1 MACQKALTPLKK
13 YRAKVILAP
22 ILKLVEAAIE
32 LTVPFLTR
40 FIIDYGIS
48 NSNATDGLSYT
59 LKMGGLILLLAFVAF
74 GATMIAQYLAA
85 RVSADYG
92 YELREQLYAHFL
104 SCSEEQIN
112 SFGQGKILTLLNNDA
127 SSLQNGVM
135 MFMRLLLRGPF
146 LILGSTILC
155 FIIDPLS
162 GYIYLGAVFCS
173 ALVIALVIILSPS
186 RYSAIQSSLDEISLT
201 GSDTLRGARPIRAFG
216 KEDAEEAS
224 FSKLSGKYKDK
235 SMAIARLNAL
245 VNPLT
250 FASINLAMVLIVYFG
265 GNSVNTGSLSKGALV
280 SLISY
285 LTLSLA
291 ALIMFSR
298 LIVSLNKA
306 QASRKRVD
314 SFFAIVPSIKANK
327 QEETVDS
334 SYQNIVSFND
344 VSFSYGA
351 SKKDAVSHLTFSL
364 KKGKRLGMIGGTGSG
379 KSTTLFLLSHLL
391 LPKEGT
397 ISFEGKD
404 IKSLAPSF
412 LHSKI
417 AFVSQTPAIFKGTI
431 LSNLL
436 LANPQASGEEI
447 KEALSISL
455 ADEFTSKYKDGLLH
469 PLEEGGANLS
479 GGQKQRLLI
488 ARALLQKADLL
499 VLDDSLSALD
509 FISEKKL
516 LASLS
521 SQKDLSLI
529 IVSQRIGSL
538 SNCDEVLVYDKGEI
552 VSRGSPSEL
561 LKTSPIY
568 KEIHDMQVALK

>member
-1 MACQKALTPLKK
+1 
-13 YRAKVILAP
+13 
-22 ILKLVEAAIE
+22 
-32 LTVPFLTR
+32 
-40 FIIDYGIS
+40 
-48 NSNATDGLSYT
+48 
-59 LKMGGLILLLAFVAF
+59 
-74 GATMIAQYLAA
+74 
-85 RVSADYG
+85 
-92 YELREQLYAHFL
+92 
-104 SCSEEQIN
+104 
-112 SFGQGKILTLLNNDA
+112 
-127 SSLQNGVM
+127 
-135 MFMRLLLRGPF
+135 
-146 LILGSTILC
+146 
-155 FIIDPLS
+155 
-162 GYIYLGAVFCS
+162 
-173 ALVIALVIILSPS
+173 
-186 RYSAIQSSLDEISLT
+186 
-201 GSDTLRGARPIRAFG
+201 
-216 KEDAEEAS
+216 
-224 FSKLSGKYKDK
+224 
-235 SMAIARLNAL
+235 
-245 VNPLT
+245 
-250 FASINLAMVLIVYFG
+250 
-265 GNSVNTGSLSKGALV
+265 
-280 SLISY
+280 
-285 LTLSLA
+285 
-291 ALIMFSR
+291 
-298 LIVSLNKA
+298 
-306 QASRKRVD
+306 
-314 SFFAIVPSIKANK
+314 
-327 QEETVDS
+327 
-334 SYQNIVSFND
+334 
-344 VSFSYGA
+344 
-351 SKKDAVSHLTFSL
+351 
-364 KKGKRLGMIGGTGSG
+364 
-379 KSTTLFLLSHLL
+379 L